1 MPQPNIVAFIFAR
14 GGSKGLPGK
23 NLRPLNGVPLI
34 GHAIRCAKQVPGIS
48 RVIVSTD
55 DDDIALVARSE
66 GAEVPFLRPAHLA
79 SDTASELGAW
89 RHAVDFVESQP
100 GVAPIDIF
108 VSVPAVCPL
117 RQPGDVARAIDK
129 YRGAKVDIVFTVT
142 PARAN
147 PYYTLVELGADGAA
161 HLCKSPPDVL
171 HGRQAAPQVFEI
183 VALAYVTSPAFI
195 RRAERIWDGSN
206 AVIEVPRERAVDI
219 DTETDFMLAEILA
232 ARRGRI

>member
-23 NLRPLNGVPLI
+23 NVRPLNGVPLI
-34 GHAIRCAKQVPGIS
+34 GHAIRCARQVPAVR

-55 DDDIALVARSE
+55 DDEIALVARSE
-66 GAEVPFLRPAHLA
+66 GAEVPFLRPAQLA
-79 SDTASELGAW
+79 SDTASEFAAW

-100 GVAPIDIF
+100 GAAPIDIF

-117 RQPGDVARAIDK
+117 RLPGDVARAIDK
-129 YRGAKVDIVFTVT
+129 FRSAKADIVFTVT
-142 PARAN
+142 PARVN
-147 PYYTLVELGADGAA
+147 PYYTLVELGSDGSA
-161 HLCKSPPDVL
+161 HLCKAPPAAL
-171 HGRQAAPQVFEI
+171 HGRQAAPPVFEI

-206 AVIEVPRERAVDI
+206 AVIEVPRERAIDI
-219 DTETDFMLAEILA
+219 DTEADFMMAEILA
-232 ARRGRI
+232 ARRGGI